1 MNTPP
6 DFYLYEIED
15 DRDLIRTLRACRK
28 FAVVEHG
35 GQQVTLATVDP
46 PIAASGILP
55 AGVSTAVIGLS
66 PHGKKP
72 FDRLAPGEIGS
83 ALIWEVYDLSGGKLA
98 VAAAPGLGRGTIYK
112 SRPAIDS
119 KGRVMPPPAA
129 ARQVLGSIIRAL
141 ESGDGKK

>member
-6 DFYLYEIED
+6 DYYLYEID
-15 DRDLIRTLRACRK
+15 SHQDVLRALRACRT

-35 GQQVTLATVDP
+35 GHKVTLATVDP
-46 PIAASGILP
+46 PIAHPGVLP
-55 AGVSTAVIGLS
+55 EGVSTTVIGLS
-66 PHGKKP
+66 QHGNKP
-72 FDRLAPGEIGS
+72 LDGLSPGDIGS
-83 ALIWEVYDLSGGKLA
+83 SLLWEVYDLSGGKLA

-119 KGRVMPPPAA
+119 KGRVMPPPSAA
-129 ARQVLGSIIRAL
+129 KQVLGSIIRAL

>member
-1 MNTPP
+1 MNTSP
-6 DFYLYEIED
+6 DFYLYEID
-15 DRDLIRTLRACRK
+15 TNQDVLRVLRACRK

-35 GQQVTLATVDP
+35 GHKVMLVTVDP
-46 PIAASGILP
+46 PIAAAGILP
-55 AGVSTAVIGLS
+55 AGVSTTVIGLS
-66 PHGKKP
+66 QEGQKP
-72 FDRLAPGEIGS
+72 FDRLSPGDVGS
-83 ALIWEVYDLSGGKLA
+83 ALLWEVYDLSGGRLA